1 MSEKS
6 FEEGFYKFLRKNL
19 TANDLRMTEKEFKK
33 LKKKECLSLPCTM
46 TRKIF

>member
-1 MSEKS
+1 MNEES

-33 LKKKECLSLPCTM
+33 LKKKDKDNEWRFKK
-46 TRKIF
+46 RK